1 MCYKNGVCVRQ
12 QTLDVKTIM
21 VPQELPQKCPQDKD
35 SKKITEISGVD
46 ISSVKGKE
54 ITVTCCTE
62 KKKKSLRVG
71 VIC

>member
-1 MCYKNGVCVRQ
+1 
-12 QTLDVKTIM
+12 M